1 MSDTASR
8 PGARSALRGRR
19 ARRRAAARAY
29 VRRAAGPA
37 EKPKD
42 AKKTIRFL
50 LTYFAPRRGKLTLV
64 FVFAVLSTIFTIV
77 GPKLMGHVTTKLFDG
92 LMSKYMAFLL
102 HKPMPSMDF
111 NYIGGTLLLLVG
123 FYLVSH
129 PVQLHRS
136 STRWRE
142 SPRASSTTCGRT

>member
-1 MSDTASR
+1 MGQA
-8 PGARSALRGRR
+8 GRR
-19 ARRRAAARAY
+19 RPRDDVRRAAARPRSPRTP
-29 VRRAAGPA
+29 RRPS
-37 EKPKD
+37 
-42 AKKTIRFL
+42 RFL

-92 LMSKYMAFLL
+92 LMSKYMAVFL

-111 NYIGGTLLLLVG
+111 NYIGGILLLLVG
-123 FYLVSH
+123 FYLISA
-129 PVQLHRS
+129 RCSATCS

-142 SPRASSTTCGRT
+142 SPRASSTTCART